1 MKTLL
6 LIAALSL
13 QSGSGLQPCAADQLQ
28 SRETDGRFSPKE
40 ICRVEQ
46 KVPLLTVGM
55 SQEDALK
62 TLGLW
67 KQRKK
72 LWAGAI
78 WRGGRVTH
86 SLGGGFTLEFY
97 WSEYTTGTLK
107 RATLYHHSEGK
118 EQIIARAGE

>member
-6 LIAALSL
+6 LIATLSL
-13 QSGSGLQPCAADQLQ
+13 QSGSGSQPCAVAQSQ
-28 SRETDGRFSPKE
+28 SREMQGRFSPKE

-46 KVPLLTVGM
+46 KVPLLRVGM
-55 SQEDALK
+55 SQEEALK

-72 LWAGAI
+72 LWAGVIAH
-78 WRGGRVTH
+78 GGRVMH
-86 SLGGGFTLEFY
+86 SLGSGYVLEFY
-97 WSEYTTGTLK
+97 WSEYITGTLK

>member
-1 MKTLL
+1 MNTLL

-13 QSGSGLQPCAADQLQ
+13 QSGSGPQPCAVAQLQ
-28 SRETDGRFSPKE
+28 SRETQGRFSPKE

-46 KVPLLTVGM
+46 KVALLRVGM
-55 SQEDALK
+55 SQEEALK

-78 WRGGRVTH
+78 WHGGRVIH
-86 SLGGGFTLEFY
+86 SLGSGFILEFY
-97 WSEYTTGTLK
+97 WSEYTAGTLK
-107 RATLYHHSEGK
+107 RATLYHHSDGK